1 MGFNAVLTFK
11 LATFD
16 HILAPNWLLFEASR
30 SAHSLLLEV
39 WSKSPTLEV
48 IEAAVWQRHI
58 EGGNGNDQHKMA
70 SNLNRIFT
78 KKLINTIRSAEA
90 IGKTER

>member
-16 HILAPNWLLFEASR
+16 HILALNWLLFEASR

-58 EGGNGNDQHKMA
+58 EGGG
-70 SNLNRIFT
+70 
-78 KKLINTIRSAEA
+78 
-90 IGKTER
+90 GKTQNDLSRRWPVI

>member
-11 LATFD
+11 LATF
-16 HILAPNWLLFEASR
+16 WLLFEAS
-30 SAHSLLLEV
+30 SSTHLLLLLEV

-58 EGGNGNDQHKMA
+58 EGGG
-70 SNLNRIFT
+70 
-78 KKLINTIRSAEA
+78 
-90 IGKTER
+90 GKTQNDLSRRWPVI

>member
-11 LATFD
+11 LATF
-16 HILAPNWLLFEASR
+16 WLLFEAS
-30 SAHSLLLEV
+30 SSTHLLLLLLEV

-58 EGGNGNDQHKMA
+58 EGGNGIDQHKMA
-70 SNLNRIFT
+70 SNLNRIFI
-78 KKLINTIRSAEA
+78 KKIN
-90 IGKTER
+90 